1 MCCLFYYLLFLNH
14 LGFLILFLLNNHRIH
29 NWLRWHNTDTLAESA
44 NECTNAIAAAEI
56 SGAIIT
62 RNTTL
67 TILILFDN
75 GNGLRIG
82 SLVSRILSFSELL
95 SNILFK
101 IGCGELWGQP
111 RIRVDNGL
119 CYLLSRCGLSL
130 CLLLSCLS
138 TFLYLLCLLS
148 LIFINIDILRLKII
162 KASLLSS
169 PTFTIAALKS

>member
-1 MCCLFYYLLFLNH
+1 MYCLFYYLYFLNH
-14 LGFLILFLLNNHRIH
+14 LRFLILFLLNNHRIH
-29 NWLRWHNTDTLAESA
+29 NWLRWHNTDTLTESA
-44 NECTNAIAAAEI
+44 NECTNTITAAEI

-82 SLVSRILSFSELL
+82 RLVSLILSFSELL

-101 IGCGELWGQP
+101 IGCSELWGQP
-111 RIRVDNGL
+111 RIRVGNGL
-119 CYLLSRCGLSL
+119 CCLLSRCRLSL

-148 LIFINIDILRLKII
+148 LIFINIDTLRLKIL